1 VLNKRGKFCVTVFLH
16 YTDIAIFVMGHFTL
30 THPVVDNGG
39 VIKTAGMIDEQYEGV
54 LLGYQEASV
63 LVDPFRLWQQYA

>member
-1 VLNKRGKFCVTVFLH
+1 
-16 YTDIAIFVMGHFTL
+16 MGHFTL